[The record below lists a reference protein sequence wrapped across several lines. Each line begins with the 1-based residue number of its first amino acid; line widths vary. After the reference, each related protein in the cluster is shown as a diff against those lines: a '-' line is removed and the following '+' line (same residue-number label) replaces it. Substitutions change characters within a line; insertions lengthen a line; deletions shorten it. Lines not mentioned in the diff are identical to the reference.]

1 MKLRID
7 SRDTLFHE
15 KFGQVTDLPVQL
27 MFDTNIPDIVQ
38 HAGDVRCT
46 CITVCDIATDITGVL
61 YDIDELFNR
70 VPHDQYGADPRNAIK
85 EAIKNG
91 LKRLDNGQY
100 EKPFVSFWQ
109 AHTGQFDAF
118 DNVRSALGIAQR
130 GIAVWSPWYYEWQ
143 FTTKLPIG
151 QNAIS
156 NHMYEIEGVTEIDGI
171 LYLVIE
177 AWLGRKLYMCRETF
191 NALMKVSGASTAVLS
206 TSEIDAKRTKGMWIA
221 FLDVMKNMLLL
232 SRQVTMLPQTT
243 QPTSVISPSQRL
255 YNLGYSLL
263 GKTLTLDS
271 TVPAIYGCAEAL
283 SFVLKEYGLPMPT
296 RGIASTN
303 DMEKWLEKNCTEIT
317 SPTVGSIIISVSF
330 TGMAGARGHCG
341 IIGNKSIM
349 SNASETGTWEC
360 WWSLPAWL
368 QHYKVDKK
376 LRTRY
381 FELKN

>member
-7 SRDTLFHE
+7 SRDSHYFE
-15 KFGQVTDLPVQL
+15 KFGQTVDLPVDIC
-27 MFDTNIPDIVQ
+27 FDTNIPDIVQ

-61 YDIDELFNR
+61 YDVDELFNR

-85 EAIKNG
+85 EALKNG

-100 EKPFVSFWQ
+100 EKPFVSFWT

-118 DNVRSALGIAQR
+118 DNVRSALEKAQR
-130 GIAVWSPWYYEWQ
+130 GIAIWSPWYYDWQ
-143 FTTKLPIG
+143 YTDKLPVG
-151 QNAIS
+151 DNAIS
-156 NHMYEIEGVTEIDGI
+156 NHMYEIEGVKEIDGV
-171 LYLVIE
+171 LYLIIE
-177 AWLGRKLYMCRETF
+177 AWVGRKLYMPRETF

-206 TSEIDAKRTKGMWIA
+206 TSEIDVKREKGLWTTI
-221 FLDVMKNMLLL
+221 LDLMKNMLLLL
-232 SRQVTMLPQTT
+232 SRQVTMLPQST
-243 QPTSVISPSQRL
+243 QTITPSQRL
-255 YNLGYSLL
+255 YNLAYSFL
-263 GKTLTLDS
+263 GQKLTLDT
-271 TVPAIYGCAEAL
+271 TVPAIYGCAQAL

-296 RGIASTN
+296 RGISSTN
-303 DMEKWLEKNCTEIT
+303 EMEQWLEKNCTEIQ

>member
-7 SRDTLFHE
+7 SRDVHYFQ
-15 KFGQVTDLPVQL
+15 KFGQTVDFPVDIC
-27 MFDTNIPDIVQ
+27 FDTNIPDIVQ

-61 YDIDELFNR
+61 YDVDELFNR

-85 EAIKNG
+85 EALKNG

-100 EKPFVSFWQ
+100 EKPFSSFWT

-118 DNVRSALGIAQR
+118 DNVRSALVQARR
-130 GIAVWSPWYYEWQ
+130 GIALWSPWYYEWQ
-143 FTTKLPIG
+143 YTDKLPVG
-151 QNAIS
+151 DNAIS
-156 NHMYEIEGVTEIDGI
+156 NHMYEIEGVKEINGI
-171 LYLVIE
+171 PYLIIE
-177 AWLGRKLYMCRETF
+177 AWLGRKLYMSRETF
-191 NALMKVSGASTAVLS
+191 NALMKVSGSSTAVLS
-206 TSEIDAKRTKGMWIA
+206 TSEIDAKRTKGMWTTI
-221 FLDVMKNMLLL
+221 LDLMKNMLLL
-232 SRQVTMLPQTT
+232 FSRQVTMLPQST
-243 QPTSVISPSQRL
+243 QTITPSQRL

-263 GKTLTLDS
+263 GKKLTLDT
-271 TVPAIYGCAEAL
+271 TVPAMYGCAQAL

-296 RGIASTN
+296 RGISSTN
-303 DMEKWLEKNCTEIT
+303 EMEKWLEKNCTEIQ

-330 TGMAGARGHCG
+330 TGMAGARGHVG
-341 IIGNKSIM
+341 IVGNKSIM

-360 WWSLPAWL
+360 WWSLPSWL